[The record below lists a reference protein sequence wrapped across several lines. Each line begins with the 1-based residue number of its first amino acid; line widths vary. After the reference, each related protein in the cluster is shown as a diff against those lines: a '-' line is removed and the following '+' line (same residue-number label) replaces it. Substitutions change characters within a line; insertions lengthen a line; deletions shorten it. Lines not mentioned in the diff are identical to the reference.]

1 MILGTLENSKRIEL
15 LHPAFKTLFEYVKSH
30 NFLKEKET
38 CVKLDGDNLYINNS
52 ESELRDKR
60 EIQLIEVHRKYID
73 VHIPLDKM
81 ETIGWKPL
89 SKLAGEKDV
98 YNEEKDFIFYEAS
111 CDTYIDVWPGQFLII
126 YPEDGHAP
134 IIGKGKIRKLC
145 AKVRIIE

>member
-89 SKLAGEKDV
+89 SKLSGEKEGV
-98 YNEEKDFIFYEAS
+98 SVMVSEFVLSQQSRGSA
-111 CDTYIDVWPGQFLII
+111 
-126 YPEDGHAP
+126 
-134 IIGKGKIRKLC
+134 
-145 AKVRIIE
+145 AKFGLSKWGRISGVFVNSV